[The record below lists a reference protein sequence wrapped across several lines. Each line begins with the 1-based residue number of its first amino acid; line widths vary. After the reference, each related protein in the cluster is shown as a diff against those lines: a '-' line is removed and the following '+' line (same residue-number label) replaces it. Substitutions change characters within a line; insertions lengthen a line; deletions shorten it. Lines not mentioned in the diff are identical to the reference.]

1 MENKFLV
8 SFAPHLRGNDS
19 IRATMLDVII
29 ALLPALIGGVY
40 FFGFRALTV
49 TAVAVV
55 SCVLAEFLW
64 DKAIKKPN
72 TTGDLSAV
80 VTGMLLAFSLP
91 PAIPYYMV
99 VVGSVFAIIVVKMF
113 FGGVGQNI
121 VNPALAA
128 RAFLMASWPV
138 AMTRYTA
145 PHTHLNL
152 FSGNADV
159 VSSAT
164 PLGILKEGGT
174 QTASY
179 LDLFFGNIGGCIG
192 EVSALLLLIGAAYLL
207 VRKVISLYIPVTYI
221 LTVGIFG
228 WVFGGEALFS
238 GDFLFQILSGGVIIG
253 GCFMANDYTTSPVT
267 HKGEIVYAFGAGL
280 ITGVIRIFGG
290 YPEGVTY
297 GILIMNI
304 VTPLIDKFMRPRVF
318 GTSGRKAVMEK

>member
-1 MENKFLV
+1 MENKFVV
-8 SFAPHLRGNDS
+8 SFAPHVRGSDS
-19 IRATMLDVII
+19 IRTTMLDVII
-29 ALLPALIGGVY
+29 ALMPALIGGVY
-40 FFGFRALTV
+40 FFGFRALAV
-49 TAVAVV
+49 TAVAVIT
-55 SCVLAEFLW
+55 CVLAEFLW
-64 DKAIKKPN
+64 DKALKKPN
-72 TTGDLSAV
+72 SATDLSAV

-99 VVGSVFAIIVVKMF
+99 IVGSVFAIIVVKMF

-145 PHTHLNL
+145 PHTHLQV
-152 FSGNADV
+152 FFGNADA

-164 PLGILKEGGT
+164 PLGILKEGGA
-174 QTASY
+174 QTATH
-179 LDLFFGNIGGCIG
+179 LDLFFGNVGGCIG

-207 VRKVISLYIPVTYI
+207 IRKVITLYIPVTYL
-221 LTVGIFG
+221 LTVGLFG
-228 WVFGGEALFS
+228 WIFGGEGLFG
-238 GDFLFQILSGGVIIG
+238 GDFLFQVLSGGVIIG

-267 HKGEIVYAFGAGL
+267 HKGEVVYAFGAGL

-318 GTSGRKAVMEK
+318 GTGRKAVAK

>member
-8 SFAPHLRGNDS
+8 SFAPHVRGNDS
-19 IRATMLDVII
+19 IRTTMLDVII
-29 ALLPALIGGVY
+29 ALMPALIGGVF
-40 FFGFRALTV
+40 FFGLRALMV
-49 TAVAVV
+49 TAVAVI

-99 VVGSVFAIIVVKMF
+99 IVGSVFAIVVVKMF

-145 PHTHLNL
+145 PHTHLNV
-152 FSGNADV
+152 FFGNADA

-164 PLGILKEGGT
+164 PLGLLRECGVQPAT
-174 QTASY
+174 H
-179 LDLFFGNIGGCIG
+179 LDLFLGNVGGCIG
-192 EVSALLLLIGAAYLL
+192 EVSALLLLIGAVYLL
-207 VRKVISLYIPVTYI
+207 IRGVITLYIPVTYI
-221 LTVGIFG
+221 LTVGVFG
-228 WVFGGEALFS
+228 WLFGAEAVFGG
-238 GDFLFQILSGGVIIG
+238 GFLFHILSGGVILG

-267 HKGEIVYAFGAGL
+267 HKGEVVYAFGAGL
-280 ITGVIRIFGG
+280 ITGVIRVFGG

-318 GTSGRKAVMEK
+318 GAAGKAVAK

>member
-1 MENKFLV
+1 MDNKFVV
-8 SFAPHLRGNDS
+8 SFAPHVRGSDS
-19 IRATMLDVII
+19 IRTTMLDVII
-29 ALLPALIGGVY
+29 ALMPALIGGVY
-40 FFGFRALTV
+40 FFGFRALSV
-49 TAVAVV
+49 TAVAVL

-72 TTGDLSAV
+72 TCGDLSAV

-99 VVGSVFAIIVVKMF
+99 IVGSVFAIIVVKMF

-145 PHTHLNL
+145 PHTPLRVFL
-152 FSGNADV
+152 GNADA

-164 PLGILKEGGT
+164 PLGIFKEGGA
-174 QTASY
+174 QTATH
-179 LDLFFGNIGGCIG
+179 LDLLFGNVGGCIG
-192 EVSALLLLIGAAYLL
+192 EISAILLLVGAAYLL
-207 VRKVISLYIPVTYI
+207 IRKVITLYIPVTYI
-221 LTVGIFG
+221 LTVGVFGWIFG
-228 WVFGGEALFS
+228 GDALFG
-238 GDFLFQILSGGVIIG
+238 GDFLFQILSGGVILG

-318 GTSGRKAVMEK
+318 GAGRKAVAK